1 MTSPSL
7 RVVTLNCLW
16 QGTARA
22 RLRAIGRQLG
32 PIGAD
37 LICLQEVVWVRR
49 IGLLGWPH
57 SIVRRTLGPG
67 VVGGL
72 VTLSTAP
79 IEATSY
85 EVYRQHGLWRTLG
98 AADRLWRKGFLVSWL
113 QHAGR
118 PVVMINTHLLANY
131 DEDWSPTNRF
141 AIQQKSMLRQLA
153 SAVRALPNDRLLVVA
168 GDFNV
173 PTSHPIFVEFLA
185 DSGLRA
191 THDWAAKPASRGY
204 QGIDNVLY
212 RPPLGAQVEARAE
225 VRFEDPIQL
234 AGGRMAF
241 ASDHVGVEAEL
252 SW

>member
-22 RLRAIGRQLG
+22 RLRAIGRELS

-37 LICLQEVVWVRR
+37 LICLQEVVWRSR
-49 IGLLGWPH
+49 IELLGWPH
-57 SIVRRTLGPG
+57 SIVRRTIGPA
-67 VVGGL
+67 VAGGL

-113 QHAGR
+113 QHASR
-118 PVVMINTHLLANY
+118 PLVMINTHLLANY

-141 AIQQKSMLRQLA
+141 AIQQTAMLRQLA
-153 SAVRALPNDRLLVVA
+153 SAVRALPTDRLLVVA

-191 THDWAAKPASRGY
+191 IYDWTAQPASRGH
-204 QGIDNVLY
+204 QAIDNVLY
-212 RPPLGAQVEARAE
+212 RPPLGARVEAQAR
-225 VRFEDPIQL
+225 VVLEDPIEL
-234 AGGRMAF
+234 SDGRLGF

-252 SW
+252 NW